1 MKIRIPSWTS
11 GATITING
19 QSAGVSVNPGSY
31 ATISR
36 TWTSGD
42 VVMVKLPMKLRLV
55 PANDKPNVA
64 AVAFGPAILSGNYG
78 STTLNANPTLT
89 LSSIKRTSD
98 SSLDFTATANGQ
110 NVKLGPFYNAHGFN
124 YVVYWATSG
133 SLPA

>member
-1 MKIRIPSWTS
+1 MKIRIPSWAS
-11 GATITING
+11 GASITING
-19 QSAGVSVNPGSY
+19 QSAGVTANPGSY

-42 VVMVKLPMKLRLV
+42 TVVVKLPMKLRLI
-55 PANDKPNVA
+55 PANDNKNVA

-78 STTLNANPTLT
+78 STTLNANPTIT
-89 LSSIKRTSD
+89 LGSITRTST
-98 SSLDFTATANGQ
+98 STLDFTATANGQ
-110 NVKLGPFYNAHGFN
+110 SVKLGPFYNAHGFN